1 MLQSLDNAL
10 SMDNIMN
17 YSNECTNEPTKE
29 WSYVR
34 MNEWKLIDWLIKLL
48 KKGINGK
55 LNECMHEEPKVLQKS
70 FRWDYKP
77 KSPRVYTLTERKN
90 ISSNVPSNLIKFK
103 SAQLREK
110 SEWDNTVV
118 KKKKDIMVEHSSP
131 YHKEKSG
138 LLFNA
143 QYGPI
148 ANTTKSE

>member
-1 MLQSLDNAL
+1 M
-10 SMDNIMN
+10 
-17 YSNECTNEPTKE
+17 
-29 WSYVR
+29 
-34 MNEWKLIDWLIKLL
+34 
-48 KKGINGK
+48 
-55 LNECMHEEPKVLQKS
+55 
-70 FRWDYKP
+70 
-77 KSPRVYTLTERKN
+77 YTLTERKN

-110 SEWDNTVV
+110 SELDNTVV
-118 KKKKDIMVEHSSP
+118 KKKKDIKVENSSP